1 MKFSLEAAAKL
12 KRRDN
17 KGVKETRS
25 KVEGTRTSHF
35 KEKKEQK
42 SKNDFQL
49 SEEVAK

>member
-25 KVEGTRTSHF
+25 KVEGT
-35 KEKKEQK
+35 
-42 SKNDFQL
+42 
-49 SEEVAK
+49 